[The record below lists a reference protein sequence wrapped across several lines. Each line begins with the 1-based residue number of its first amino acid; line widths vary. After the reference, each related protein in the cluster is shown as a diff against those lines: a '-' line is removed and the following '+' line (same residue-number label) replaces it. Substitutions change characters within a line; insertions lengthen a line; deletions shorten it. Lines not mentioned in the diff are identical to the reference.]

1 MRGFWRE
8 NWIWIVAPI
17 VLVIATFVAIL
28 CLQSGDE
35 ASPFTYH
42 IF

>member
-1 MRGFWRE
+1 MLKFIRE

-17 VLVIATFVAIL
+17 VVVAVLIIALALFG
-28 CLQSGDE
+28 GDE
-35 ASPFTYH
+35 AVSPFQYQ

>member
-1 MRGFWRE
+1 MKSFLRE

-17 VLVIATFVAIL
+17 VIVLVLFAVLIAMGG
-28 CLQSGDE
+28 GDD
-35 ASPFTYH
+35 SPFTYR